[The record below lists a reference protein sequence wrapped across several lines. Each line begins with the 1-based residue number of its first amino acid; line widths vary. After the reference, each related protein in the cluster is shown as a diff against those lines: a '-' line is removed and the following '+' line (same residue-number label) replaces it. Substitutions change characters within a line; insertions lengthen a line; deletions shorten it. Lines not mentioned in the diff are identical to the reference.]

1 MTIIIPIVA
10 FLLVLAFVSL
20 AYRLFHL
27 QIFQFLG
34 YIPKFVIAFLAG
46 FIVFILFYSS
56 DLGIGQRI
64 SVIIAS
70 LLLIYANLSLR
81 IQNDEQ

>member
-1 MTIIIPIVA
+1 MAIIIPIVA

-27 QIFQFLG
+27 QIFKFLG
-34 YIPKFVIAFLAG
+34 YIPKFAIAFLAG
-46 FIVFILFYSS
+46 FIVFILFYSG
-56 DLGIGQRI
+56 DLKTGQRI

-70 LLLIYANLSLR
+70 LLLIYANLFLR
-81 IQNDEQ
+81 SQYDEQ